1 MYRYILVWQ
10 TKHQTLTK
18 YREKYLKQKVGDW
31 GEVSKSKEKKEV
43 NRSRIYVQAGA
54 LSVILPN
61 INYFCHLLLDE
72 KVNILFQLLSCFA
85 IPVVLLLSWVYLKSR
100 YKHIL
105 FIQNLI
111 LCVHS
116 FFLIPNRYTDS
127 TNTISVLNIHN
138 LKEKPGTENSTSI
151 WF

>member
-10 TKHQTLTK
+10 TKYQTLTK

-61 INYFCHLLLDE
+61 INYFCHLLLEE

-116 FFLIPNRYTDS
+116 FFFKSQTAIQSD
-127 TNTISVLNIHN
+127 V
-138 LKEKPGTENSTSI
+138 NSNYWITPPQTC
-151 WF
+151 FC